1 MTSYQAVLAAEQ
13 AIRAIPVSD
22 ETVSYRAQALHAI
35 NSLLD
40 EMAFER
46 ARDSQVTQRLSPFEH
61 ELTASGIFNKTG

>member
-1 MTSYQAVLAAEQ
+1 MTSYQAVLAAAQ

-35 NSLLD
+35 NGLLD
-40 EMAFER
+40 GMALKR
-46 ARDSQVTQRLSPFEH
+46 SSDAPIVRLSPYEH

>member
-1 MTSYQAVLAAEQ
+1 MTAYETILAAED

-35 NSLLD
+35 NGLLD
-40 EMAFER
+40 GMAPKR
-46 ARDSQVTQRLSPFEH
+46 SSDALIVRLSPYEH